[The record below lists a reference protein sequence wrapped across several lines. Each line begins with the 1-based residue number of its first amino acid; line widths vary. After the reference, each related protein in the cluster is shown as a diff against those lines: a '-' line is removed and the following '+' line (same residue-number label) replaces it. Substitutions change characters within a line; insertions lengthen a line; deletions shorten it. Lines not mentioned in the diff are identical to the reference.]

1 MKPKI
6 ALIAAVAPSN
16 VIGYKNKMPW
26 HLPRDL
32 RYFKRITLSQ
42 PIIMGRKTFESLKC
56 KALPN
61 RKNIV
66 VTRNHEYKAPG
77 CEVVYSLK
85 EAINISGNVKRIFV
99 IGGGQLYAAA
109 ISLADEI
116 YLTKI
121 VNRKKEQTGELFEL
135 FRGDT
140 FFPKIN
146 ELEWEAVHRGR
157 WFIAAGKM
165 QSPNQKT
172 RVGLYTQHLY
182 FRHIKYIRVPKNN
195 RNVKENNP
203 QGNTKRNY
211 KTTTSGNGKPLKLL
225 A

>member
-6 ALIAAVAPSN
+6 ALIAAVAPGN
-16 VIGYKNKMPW
+16 VIGYKNEMPW

-32 RYFKRITLSQ
+32 RYFKHTTLGH

-116 YLTKI
+116 HLTQIGNK
-121 VNRKKEQTGELFEL
+121 NRTGELFEL

-140 FFPKIN
+140 FFPEIN
-146 ELEWEAVHRGR
+146 ESEWEKTHQGR
-157 WFIAAGKM
+157 QFLATKTMQDLTQVKDSGIYFQRFIY
-165 QSPNQKT
+165 T
-172 RVGLYTQHLY
+172 RISKKKDTEA
-182 FRHIKYIRVPKNN
+182 IIPK
-195 RNVKENNP
+195 
-203 QGNTKRNY
+203 
-211 KTTTSGNGKPLKLL
+211 

>member
-6 ALIAAVAPSN
+6 SLIAAVAPGGI
-16 VIGYKNKMPW
+16 IGFENKMPW

-32 RYFKRITLSQ
+32 RYFKRTTLGH

-61 RKNIV
+61 RRNIV
-66 VTRNHEYKAPG
+66 VTRNRKYTAPG
-77 CEVVYSLK
+77 CEIVYSLN
-85 EAINISGNVKRIFV
+85 EAINLSGNVKKIFI
-99 IGGGQLYAAA
+99 IGGGQIYASA

-116 YLTKI
+116 HLTQIEKR
-121 VNRKKEQTGELFEL
+121 NRTSELFEL

-146 ELEWEAVHRGR
+146 TSEWEKTYQGR
-157 WFIAAGKM
+157 KFLATKTIQDLTQVKDSGIYFQRFIY
-165 QSPNQKT
+165 T
-172 RVGLYTQHLY
+172 R
-182 FRHIKYIRVPKNN
+182 IPKKKN
-195 RNVKENNP
+195 
-203 QGNTKRNY
+203 
-211 KTTTSGNGKPLKLL
+211 